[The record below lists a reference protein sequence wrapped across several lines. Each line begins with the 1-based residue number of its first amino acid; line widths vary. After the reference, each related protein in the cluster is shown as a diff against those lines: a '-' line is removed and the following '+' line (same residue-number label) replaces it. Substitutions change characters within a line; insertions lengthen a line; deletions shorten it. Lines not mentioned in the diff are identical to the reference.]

1 MRNLPE
7 DVSGMALYSDDNF
20 IVAHN
25 DSVKF
30 KLRSDTND
38 GQGDNIPVNK
48 WARLA
53 YKTVIWHQHSVIVI
67 KLRELGLQRMSVVIK
82 QHIHKPYSGR

>member
-1 MRNLPE
+1 MILTFTEMRNLPE

-38 GQGDNIPVNK
+38 GQGDNIPVK
-48 WARLA
+48 
-53 YKTVIWHQHSVIVI
+53 
-67 KLRELGLQRMSVVIK
+67 
-82 QHIHKPYSGR
+82 

>member
-1 MRNLPE
+1 MINCISRYDNNTFTEMRNLPE

-30 KLRSDTND
+30 NLEVIHD
-38 GQGDNIPVNK
+38 GQGNIPV
-48 WARLA
+48 
-53 YKTVIWHQHSVIVI
+53 
-67 KLRELGLQRMSVVIK
+67 E
-82 QHIHKPYSGR
+82 